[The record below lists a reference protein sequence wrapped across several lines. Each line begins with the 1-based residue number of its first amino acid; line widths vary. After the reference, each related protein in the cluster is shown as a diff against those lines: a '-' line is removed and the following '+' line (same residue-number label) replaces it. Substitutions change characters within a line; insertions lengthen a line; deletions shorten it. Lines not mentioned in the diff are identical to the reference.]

1 MWAHFAGA
9 ASAVAGAIVADLKT
23 AGIETTPDKEII
35 ALTAYLQRLGR
46 DGTAAVKAREAAATT
61 PL

>member
-1 MWAHFAGA
+1 MA
-9 ASAVAGAIVADLKT
+9 AQAGAIVADLKT

-46 DGTAAVKAREAAATT
+46 DGTTAVKAREAAATT